1 MGIYHVTVTW
11 YIPISRA
18 GTVPKCFKCDC
29 ERRFLQLH
37 LKRRER
43 RERERTREERGNK
56 RGEREQ
62 ERRERTREEMWLCLL
77 VRSKM
82 TYTFFGR
89 ALPRCHAATEER
101 WKLQWWANIHRL
113 WTMDMYMTWNLTLQS
128 SPPKLQAHFTD
139 SLIYK
144 PHGLHIASLLRY
156 SIELMLYYI

>member
-1 MGIYHVTVTW
+1 MVYTYQPSW
-11 YIPISRA
+11 
-18 GTVPKCFKCDC
+18 DC
-29 ERRFLQLH
+29 TQRLQMWLWTSLSPTAFEEERE
-37 LKRRER
+37 K
-43 RERERTREERGNK
+43 RERENK

-62 ERRERTREEMWLCLL
+62 ERRERATVEMWLCLL

-144 PHGLHIASLLRY
+144 PHGLHIASLLYMIYCSVHRANT
-156 SIELMLYYI
+156 L